1 MVVLFKEESRVN
13 RKEFERI
20 KVKALELF
28 DSAKIELTEREKMN
42 LEVTDFGLNKLEDTG
57 LQLITYVNT
66 NHVCAKDLALLPNQ
80 TCPEHKHPKRDFDD
94 GKEETFR
101 CRYGKVYLYV
111 EGENN
116 ENISINLPQGDEKYY
131 TVFKEVILNTGEQYT
146 IFPNTL
152 HWFKAGGKGAVIS
165 EFSTRSTDEDD
176 IFTDP
181 RIKRIPEIN

>member
-1 MVVLFKEESRVN
+1 MEERRVSLQ
-13 RKEFERI
+13 EYEGI
-20 KVKALELF
+20 KARALELF
-28 DSAKIELTEREKMN
+28 NKANIVLTEIEKEN
-42 LEVTDFGLNKLEDTG
+42 LEVADFGLNKIEDIG

-66 NHVCAKDLALLPNQ
+66 NQVCAKELALLPNQ

-111 EGENN
+111 EGAETENRTTN
-116 ENISINLPQGDEKYY
+116 PPQWDGNYY
-131 TVFKEVILNTGEQYT
+131 TVFKEIILHPGEQYT
-146 IFPNTL
+146 IYPNTL
-152 HWFKAGGKGAVIS
+152 HWFKAGDEGTVVS

-181 RIKRIPEIN
+181 RINRIPVIK